1 MDNKRVN
8 IIKENWKLVHGRF
21 VPMFRWRNQKSM
33 RYEYDEINDIIKC
46 DCGISVPID
55 LPTNQINKKTLK
67 ETIRKLEYKV
77 YRTFKDNYNIDLG
90 IDD

>member
-1 MDNKRVN
+1 MDNNRVN
-8 IIKENWKLVHGRF
+8 IIKENWKLAHGRF
-21 VPMFRWRNQKSM
+21 VPMFRWRTHESM
-33 RYEYDEINDIIKC
+33 RYEYDEINDSIKC
-46 DCGISVPID
+46 DCGISIPID

-67 ETIRKLEYKV
+67 EMIRKLEYKV